1 MGRGGMA
8 EAGSFVRRIRTSL
21 PLGPRERD
29 VLYALMT
36 NACTARPGQ
45 DIINYGEPVTCGYVF
60 ERGWGCRYRLV
71 EDGRRQILNFI
82 VPGDYVGTSGAVMQ
96 AADHSVAAL
105 TRAELR
111 ILPIAALIEAMERQ
125 PGLRAA
131 FEWSRR
137 RDHAML
143 LERIVD
149 IGRRSAYERTAHLIL
164 ELRHR
169 LGLVG
174 LADETGFEL
183 PLTQEMLA
191 DALGLT
197 VVHVN
202 RTLRR
207 LRESGAVTLGSGR
220 VTIGDIDKLMRIA
233 DFDESYLHQIAL
245 TETRDGRL
253 TS

>member
-1 MGRGGMA
+1 MA
-8 EAGSFVRRIRTSL
+8 EASSFVRRITTAVLLGHQEREALNSL
-21 PLGPRERD
+21 RAKTITGR
-29 VLYALMT
+29 A
-36 NACTARPGQ
+36 GQ
-45 DIINYGEPVTCGYVF
+45 DFILYGEPVDYGYVF

-71 EDGRRQILNFI
+71 EDGRRQILNFV
-82 VPGDYVGTSGAVMQ
+82 VPGDYVGASGSVIQ
-96 AADHSVAAL
+96 AADHSVSAL
-105 TRAELR
+105 TPVELSVFPVASLMDCVER
-111 ILPIAALIEAMERQ
+111 LPR
-125 PGLRAA
+125 LRAA
-131 FEWSRR
+131 FEWSTR
-137 RDHAML
+137 RDQAML

-149 IGRRSAYERTAHLIL
+149 IGRRSAIERMAHLIL

-174 LADETGFEL
+174 LADDSGFDF

-207 LRESGAVTLGSGR
+207 LRESDAVTIGSGR
-220 VTIGDIDKLMRIA
+220 VRIVNIDDLVRIA
-233 DFDESYLHQIAL
+233 DFDESYLHHIPLPAK
-245 TETRDGRL
+245 TSNRL